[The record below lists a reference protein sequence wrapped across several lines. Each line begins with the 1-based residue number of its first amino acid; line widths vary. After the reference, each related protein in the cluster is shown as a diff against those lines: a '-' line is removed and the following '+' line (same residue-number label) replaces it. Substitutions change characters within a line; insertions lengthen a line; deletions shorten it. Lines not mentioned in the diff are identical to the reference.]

1 MKACKLIISGGG
13 TGGHIYPAIAIASG
27 FKKIYVD
34 AEILFVGALG
44 KMEMEKVPQAG
55 FPIKG
60 LWISGFQRSLALQNL
75 IFPFKLLVS
84 LLQALLIL
92 KSFKPDM
99 VVGTG
104 GFASG
109 PLLQVA
115 QWLRLPTLIQEQNS
129 YPGVTN
135 RILSSKVDR
144 ICVAYPKMDRF
155 FPKHKIRLTGNPV
168 RSILTKKHSSEK
180 AKVFFGLNPK
190 QRTLVII
197 GGSLGA
203 RRINELIQKEFKFIQ
218 SLNLQILW
226 QCGSLYYET
235 YKVLESERAV
245 IKPFIYEMEQLYAAA
260 DFIISRAGAG
270 SISELS
276 CVGKPLLLIPSPNV
290 TANHQFHNAQALVNQ
305 KAALLLEE
313 KELEEKFKDCFS
325 KWINDESQLQ
335 EAQTNLKRL
344 AKADATKTII
354 NEIQEL
360 L

>member
-1 MKACKLIISGGG
+1 MKAYKLIISGGG

-60 LWISGFQRSLALQNL
+60 LWISGFQRSLSLQNL
-75 IFPFKLLVS
+75 LFPIKLLVS
-84 LLQALLIL
+84 LFQALRVLNR
-92 KSFKPDM
+92 FKPDM

-109 PLLQVA
+109 PLLQMA
-115 QWLRLPTLIQEQNS
+115 QWLGLPTLIQEQNS

-144 ICVAYPKMDRF
+144 ICVAYPKMERF
-155 FPKHKIRLTGNPV
+155 FPKDKLRLTGNPV
-168 RSILTKKHSSEK
+168 RSNLTLQHSSEK
-180 AKVFFGLNPK
+180 AKVFFGLDPK
-190 QRTLVII
+190 QQTLVIL

-203 RRINELIQKEFKFIQ
+203 LRINELIQRELKFIQ
-218 SLNLQILW
+218 NLDLQIVW

-235 YKVLESERAV
+235 FKGLESDKVV
-245 IKPFIYEMEQLYAAA
+245 IKPFIYEMDQLYAAA

-290 TANHQFHNAQALVNQ
+290 TANHQLHNAQALVKE
-305 KAALLLEE
+305 KAALLLQE
-313 KELEEKFKDCFS
+313 KELEKNFKDCFS
-325 KWINDESQLQ
+325 KWINDSSLQ
-335 EAQTNLKRL
+335 HEVQANLKRL
-344 AKADATKTII
+344 AKPEATKAIV